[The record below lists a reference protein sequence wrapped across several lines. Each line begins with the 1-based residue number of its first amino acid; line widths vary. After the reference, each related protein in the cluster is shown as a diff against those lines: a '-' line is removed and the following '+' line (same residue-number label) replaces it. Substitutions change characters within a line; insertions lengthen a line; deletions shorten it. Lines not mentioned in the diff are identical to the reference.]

1 MSFFNQL
8 PTFAPDSILGLQK
21 LFLEDERE
29 DKVNLVIGSYEDPN
43 KAYGGFSSVRK
54 AQFLLLE
61 NEMNKGYLPISGLL
75 SFNQQMESLVFG
87 DDVNPSF
94 VVGAQALGGTGALHL
109 GAKIFSMTNPSGAV
123 YIPEQTWG
131 NHLRIFAQQGLDVLK
146 YPYYSSA
153 SKTLVFDEMMSVLQ
167 SAPKNSLVLLQ
178 CCCHNPTGMDL
189 NENMWTR
196 LAELMKERQLLP
208 FFDTAYLGFGSGIE
222 KDRKPIK
229 IFIDSGHTVFVA
241 ACASKNFSLYGER
254 VGYFAA
260 YSRVTDDLDKISSCL
275 EEKIRGEYSSPPRH
289 GAKIVSTILSD
300 ASLKTE
306 WLAELETIRCSLEK
320 TRIRFVQAMRNHIG
334 HSFDFILSQKG
345 FFGYPGFS
353 LEQVLFLRLEK
364 GIYTTSG
371 ARFNLNGITDN
382 NIDHVVQSFAE
393 AYQQA

>member
-29 DKVNLVIGSYEDPN
+29 EKVNLVIGSYEDPN

-54 AQFLLLE
+54 AQFLFLE
-61 NEMNKGYLPISGLL
+61 NEMNKGYLPISGLS
-75 SFNQQMESLVFG
+75 SFNQEMMKLVFG
-87 DDVNPSF
+87 NVNPSF

-109 GAKIFSMTNPSGAV
+109 GAKIFSMAYPSGKV

-131 NHLRIFAQQGLDVLK
+131 NHIRIFAQQGLEVLK
-146 YPYYSSA
+146 YPYYSSE
-153 SKTLVFDEMMSVLQ
+153 SKTLLFDEMLSVLK
-167 SAPKNSLVLLQ
+167 SAPKHSLVLLQ

-189 NENMWTR
+189 DENMWTR
-196 LAELMKERQLLP
+196 LAEVIKEHELLP
-208 FFDTAYLGFGSGIE
+208 FFDTAYLGFGLGINE
-222 KDRKPIK
+222 DRRPIE
-229 IFIDSGHTVFVA
+229 IFIEAGNVVFVA

-260 YSRVTDDLDKISSCL
+260 YSRVADDLDKISSCL

-300 ASLKTE
+300 GALEKE
-306 WLAELETIRCSLEK
+306 WLSELDAIRNSLGK
-320 TRIRFVQAMRNHIG
+320 TRARFVQAMRNHIG

-371 ARFNLNGITDN
+371 ARFNLNGITDE
-382 NIDHVVQSFAE
+382 NIDYVSQSFSE
-393 AYQQA
+393 AYQLS

>member
-21 LFLEDERE
+21 LFLEDDRE
-29 DKVNLVIGSYEDPN
+29 EKVNLVIGSYEDPN
-43 KAYGGFSSVRK
+43 QAYGGFSSVRK
-54 AQFLLLE
+54 AQFLFLE
-61 NEMNKGYLPISGLL
+61 DEMNKGYLPISGLP
-75 SFNQQMESLVFG
+75 SFNQEMEKLVFG
-87 DDVNPSF
+87 NVNSSF

-109 GAKIFSMTNPSGAV
+109 GAKIFSMAHPSGKV

-131 NHLRIFAQQGLDVLK
+131 NHVRIFAQQGLEVLK
-146 YPYYSSA
+146 YPYYSSE
-153 SKTLVFDEMMSVLQ
+153 SKTLLFDEMLSVLK
-167 SAPKNSLVLLQ
+167 SAPKYSLVLLQ

-189 NENMWTR
+189 DENMWTR
-196 LAELMKERQLLP
+196 LAEVMKEHQLLP
-208 FFDTAYLGFGSGIE
+208 FFDTAYLGFGLGIKE
-222 KDRKPIK
+222 DRRPIE
-229 IFIDSGHTVFVA
+229 IFIESGNSVFVA

-260 YSRVTDDLDKISSCL
+260 YSKVVDDLDKISSCL

-289 GAKIVSTILSD
+289 GAKIVSTILSND
-300 ASLKTE
+300 ALEKE
-306 WLAELETIRCSLEK
+306 WLSELDTIRNSLGK
-320 TRIRFVQAMRNHIG
+320 TRARFVQAMRNHIG

-371 ARFNLNGITDN
+371 ARFNLNGITDK
-382 NIDHVVQSFAE
+382 NIDYVAKSFSE
-393 AYQQA
+393 TYQLS